1 MIIMIII
8 TTTSTS
14 TINIAF
20 TILIIIKTRCV
31 MADLVIVDKD
41 KAVVGVEAARGESLL
56 DRLARQ
62 LGRASNL
69 ASIVVIIGSRRL
81 PRKSSGS

>member
-1 MIIMIII
+1 MTII

-14 TINIAF
+14 TMNIAF
-20 TILIIIKTRCV
+20 IIPICIKTRCV

-69 ASIVVIIGSRRL
+69 DNIVVIIGS
-81 PRKSSGS
+81 

>member
-1 MIIMIII
+1 MQASYHPDQRFLGP
-8 TTTSTS
+8 STGH
-14 TINIAF
+14 
-20 TILIIIKTRCV
+20 
-31 MADLVIVDKD
+31 KD

-69 ASIVVIIGSRRL
+69 ANIVVIIGSRRL

>member
-1 MIIMIII
+1 
-8 TTTSTS
+8 
-14 TINIAF
+14 
-20 TILIIIKTRCV
+20 

-69 ASIVVIIGSRRL
+69 ANIVVIIGSQRL